1 MNLVLDEKKCLT
13 MKSTIEHIQSRLRD
27 ALGVPQYDDKVGA
40 DKFGGNQSE
49 KDESGDDLQIMM
61 PL

>member
-1 MNLVLDEKKCLT
+1 MT